1 MDLSLQ
7 VSLHTKAKLVRDAEV
22 NDDVDR
28 PHSVGEI
35 RSQLEVSTPL
45 TPT

>member
-1 MDLSLQ
+1 MQ